1 MLLKLVS
8 KIVVDRLKLMMMKLI
23 EKYKSSF
30 VSGCLT
36 SDDITIAQETIHS
49 LMKRRGANGIF
60 ILKVDL
66 ENAYDRVE

>member
-8 KIVVDRLKLMMMKLI
+8 KIVVDRLKLMMMKLVG
-23 EKYKSSF
+23 KYKSSF

-49 LMKRRGANGIF
+49 LMKRRGANVIF